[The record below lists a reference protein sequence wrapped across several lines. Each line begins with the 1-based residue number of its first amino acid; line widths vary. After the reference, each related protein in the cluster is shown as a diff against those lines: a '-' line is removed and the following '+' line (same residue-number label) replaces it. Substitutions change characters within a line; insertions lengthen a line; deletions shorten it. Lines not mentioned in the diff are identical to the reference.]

1 MPFRRKFLGPDELAG
16 HWSRPGIF
24 NTKTS
29 GDDTSTGALGGVCV
43 CAWSAGVLP
52 HLVTWGAARPAGFSG
67 LLFYSDGDAD
77 ADVACSAGPRAS
89 RVPAGHALEALNEA
103 ERAHIYKR
111 IRVHEGVTM
120 QIMRT
125 IILLLIACLALPLQ
139 ARDDGVESLRET
151 GKAFAAVARKVSPAV
166 VFIQTE
172 SRPKAAQRAPFS
184 APFDDEFFRRFF
196 GEPFPGVPRGEGPNG
211 QRRAVGQGSGFVFS
225 AGASGSSDKTYILTN
240 NHVVEGAE
248 KIRVKFQDGNEFD
261 ADITG
266 TDPKSDVAVIEIK
279 TTGLPSLAW
288 GDASKLEVGEWVVAM
303 GNPFGLSH
311 TLTVGVVSAKGRT
324 SLGISDY
331 EDFIQ
336 TDAAI
341 NPGNSGGPLVN
352 LEGEV
357 VGVNTAIFSRSG
369 GYMGVGF
376 AIPSN
381 LARSIAEQLID
392 TGEVTRG
399 YLGIIIQ
406 PLTSELA
413 ESFGLEQSQGILV
426 AQVSENA
433 PAQKAGLKQGDVI
446 VSYQGKPVTNVGD
459 FRNRVSLTPPGT
471 RETLSIVRDGK
482 TMEIA
487 ITIGQLSD
495 EQLVAQGSAQTAD
508 ELGLTVQTLTPD
520 LAKQFNARAGEG
532 VVVTQV
538 QPESAAASAGIRAG
552 DVILQVNRQPVDDA
566 AAFERAISGVTD
578 KRALLLIRSGD
589 AQRFVV
595 LNW

>member
-1 MPFRRKFLGPDELAG
+1 MQ
-16 HWSRPGIF
+16 
-24 NTKTS
+24 T
-29 GDDTSTGALGGVCV
+29 
-43 CAWSAGVLP
+43 
-52 HLVTWGAARPAGFSG
+52 
-67 LLFYSDGDAD
+67 
-77 ADVACSAGPRAS
+77 
-89 RVPAGHALEALNEA
+89 
-103 ERAHIYKR
+103 KR
-111 IRVHEGVTM
+111 IVT
-120 QIMRT
+120 
-125 IILLLIACLALPLQ
+125 LLLVSWIALPVQ
-139 ARDDGVESLRET
+139 ARDGGMESLRQT
-151 GKAFAAVARKVSPAV
+151 GKAFAAVAREVSPSV

-172 SRPKAAQRAPFS
+172 SRPKSTRPAPFS
-184 APFDDEFFRRFF
+184 APFGDDDLFRRFF
-196 GEPFPGVPRGEGPNG
+196 GEPFPGIPRGEAPDDR
-211 QRRAVGQGSGFVFS
+211 RRAVGQGSGFVFS
-225 AGASGSSDKTYILTN
+225 AGSSEPSDKTYILTN

-248 KIRVKFQDGNEFD
+248 KIRVKFQDGREFD
-261 ADITG
+261 AEITG
-266 TDPKSDVAVIEIK
+266 TDPKSDVAVVEIK
-279 TTGLPSLAW
+279 AGGLPTLPW

-352 LEGEV
+352 LDGQV

-381 LARSIAEQLID
+381 LARSIAEQLIQ

-399 YLGIIIQ
+399 YLGIVIQ

-426 AQVSENA
+426 AQVSA
-433 PAQKAGLKQGDVI
+433 DSPAEKAGLKQGDVI
-446 VSYQGKPVTNVGD
+446 VAYQGTPVTNVGD
-459 FRNRVSLTPPGT
+459 FRNRVSLTRPGT
-471 RETLSIVRDGK
+471 REALSVIRDGK
-482 TMEIA
+482 PREIT

-495 EQLVAQGSAQTAD
+495 EQSIAQGSAQTTE
-508 ELGLTVQTLTPD
+508 ELGLTVQALTPE
-520 LAKQFNARAGEG
+520 LAKQFNTQAGEG

-538 QPESAAASAGIRAG
+538 ESGSAAATAGIRPG
-552 DVILQVNRQPVDDA
+552 DVILQVNRHSVDTP
-566 AAFERAISGVTD
+566 AAFKRAVSSAAD
-578 KRALLLIRSGD
+578 KRILLLIRSGD

-595 LNW
+595 LHW